1 MLSVSFREKHLL
13 TKTSRSRFH
22 SQMFNHNN
30 KYPRY
35 KETNEQQTNF
45 LTEKV
50 IEHRTLHLYQRYLS
64 FDNLNQISWNYIR
77 SNTVHSRIDSNH
89 LTSLLLYLIET
100 ISHLYKGNEREHAT
114 PGSHSRGYPTPQH
127 GPRSEG
133 EGNLYFQ
140 PAGVSVHDEWTGEA
154 RSGEEIYGED
164 ALLPLQLLKSDGERH
179 HTSVGGRLL

>member
-1 MLSVSFREKHLL
+1 MLSVSFREKHLLL

-64 FDNLNQISWNYIR
+64 FDNLNQISWNYKGVPKTLC
-77 SNTVHSRIDSNH
+77 N
-89 LTSLLLYLIET
+89 YLI
-100 ISHLYKGNEREHAT
+100 
-114 PGSHSRGYPTPQH
+114 QMF
-127 GPRSEG
+127 G
-133 EGNLYFQ
+133 E
-140 PAGVSVHDEWTGEA
+140 S
-154 RSGEEIYGED
+154 
-164 ALLPLQLLKSDGERH
+164 
-179 HTSVGGRLL
+179 

>member
-1 MLSVSFREKHLL
+1 MLSVSFREIHLL

-64 FDNLNQISWNYIR
+64 FDNLNQISWNY
-77 SNTVHSRIDSNH
+77 NVHTMYI
-89 LTSLLLYLIET
+89 
-100 ISHLYKGNEREHAT
+100 
-114 PGSHSRGYPTPQH
+114 
-127 GPRSEG
+127 
-133 EGNLYFQ
+133 
-140 PAGVSVHDEWTGEA
+140 
-154 RSGEEIYGED
+154 
-164 ALLPLQLLKSDGERH
+164 
-179 HTSVGGRLL
+179 GGCVCM

>member
-77 SNTVHSRIDSNH
+77 SNTVHSRIDVVKSTLKANAMDV
-89 LTSLLLYLIET
+89 ET
-100 ISHLYKGNEREHAT
+100 ASCGKGRT
-114 PGSHSRGYPTPQH
+114 TF
-127 GPRSEG
+127 
-133 EGNLYFQ
+133 LF
-140 PAGVSVHDEWTGEA
+140 
-154 RSGEEIYGED
+154 
-164 ALLPLQLLKSDGERH
+164 ALRRFAL
-179 HTSVGGRLL
+179 